1 MASAGVSDVTDS
13 LPTDLDEVA
22 LHSTIRVSK

>member
-1 MASAGVSDVTDS
+1 MEAAGVSDVTDA

-22 LHSTIRVSK
+22 LHATIRMK